1 MQSQRTEPKRK
12 LPTGIRERHS
22 RNCQSRAGAKCDC
35 TPTIEASV
43 YDARE
48 TRRQGRIVKIRKT
61 FTGKGAL
68 AAAKG
73 WQRDASAQVARGE
86 LKFERRQ
93 RLDDAVDEWLGKC
106 ERGEV
111 RS

>member
-1 MQSQRTEPKRK
+1 MQSQGTEAKRK

-22 RNCQSRAGAKCDC
+22 RNCQYRGGGKCDC
-35 TPTIEASV
+35 TPTIEAAV

-48 TRRQGRIVKIRKT
+48 TRRQGRIVKIRRT

-73 WQRDASAQVARGE
+73 WQRDAGAQVARGE
-86 LKFERRQ
+86 IKFAAAASRRG
-93 RLDDAVDEWLGKC
+93 RLGVAEQ
-106 ERGEV
+106 V
-111 RS
+111 RTR